1 MYEQALSDA
10 LGERVISFPSS
21 RDIILRTGILNVVRT
36 HLYEY
41 FETLT
46 ASSTSSS
53 ASIHLA
59 TLRRF
64 HDKWRDVYSDVTC
77 ISCLSRDPE
86 YRMPCGHML
95 CEPCVQIYGNESEPW
110 TYRIGSC
117 LFCMAEWSE
126 DIVVGVKAP
135 TRGVSI
141 LCLDGGG
148 TRAIIPL
155 TLMKRIQERTGLS
168 LPIQKYFKLVAGVS
182 SGNVVPLSARSE
194 ANVTCQGV

>member
-10 LGERVISFPSS
+10 LGERVISFPTS
-21 RDIILRTGILNVVRT
+21 RDIVLRTGVLNVIQT

-41 FETLT
+41 FEILT
-46 ASSTSSS
+46 TSRTSSS

-59 TLRRF
+59 NLRRF
-64 HDKWRDVYSDVTC
+64 HDKWQQVQSDITC
-77 ISCLSRDPE
+77 LICLSRVPE
-86 YRMPCGHML
+86 HRLPCGHAL
-95 CEPCVQIYGNESEPW
+95 CEPCIQIYGNESEPW
-110 TYRIGSC
+110 TYRIGAC
-117 LFCMAEWSE
+117 LLCMAEWSE
-126 DIVVGVKAP
+126 DIIVGVKAP

-168 LPIQKYFKLVAGVS
+168 LPIQKYFKVVAGVS
-182 SGNVVPLSARSE
+182 SGKHFPYPPSGEVNVAW
-194 ANVTCQGV
+194 QGA